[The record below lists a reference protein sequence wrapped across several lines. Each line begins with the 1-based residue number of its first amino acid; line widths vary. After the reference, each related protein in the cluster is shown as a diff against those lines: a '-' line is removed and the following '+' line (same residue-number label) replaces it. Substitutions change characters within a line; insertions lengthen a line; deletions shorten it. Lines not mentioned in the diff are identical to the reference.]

1 MPPTFLHIQEVLE
14 VHRNQIELY
23 GGSEGIR
30 DLGLL
35 VSAIAMP
42 QAGFGG
48 QYLHADI
55 FEMAAAYLFHLAK
68 NHPFIDGNKRTASM
82 AAFTFLHLNGQ
93 TLTATEEEFEKVVLA
108 AAQSEM
114 DKQQIAAFFRINS
127 QPMA

>member
-1 MPPTFLHIQEVLE
+1 MAPTFLHIQEVLE

-30 DLGLL
+30 DIGLL
-35 VSAIAMP
+35 ESAIAMP

-48 QYLHADI
+48 QYLHTDI
-55 FEMAAAYLFHLAK
+55 FEMAAAYLFHIAK

-82 AAFTFLHLNGQ
+82 AAFTFLHVNGQ
-93 TLTATEEEFEKVVLA
+93 TLTATEEEYEKVVLA
-108 AAQSEM
+108 AAQSEL
-114 DKQQIAAFFRINS
+114 DKKQIAAFFRINS

>member
-35 VSAIAMP
+35 ESAIAMP